1 MSAKSAL
8 NSACL
13 RAAIV
18 AMLCLLPALARADQ
32 QMSSALTERQKVLHV
47 LNRLGFGPRP
57 GDVERVEKMGID
69 AYIRQQLHPETIS
82 DAEADKAVASLDTL
96 TMASPQLMNEYFQ
109 GIKRFI
115 DDQKTSGSSEMKL
128 RYGIDAAKP
137 TTAESAPPPARTPP
151 KLQDLAQ
158 RDSLRCVGEL
168 QQAKLIRAVESE
180 RQLNEVLVDFWTNH
194 FNIDIRKGECRPLK
208 PADDRD
214 VIRPHVLGKFRDLLG
229 ASAHSPAM
237 LFYLDNSQNS
247 VTRERSAVEKRM
259 IEQYLQRRFGSAGK
273 GMVPDK
279 EGPNENYGREI
290 MELHTRGVD
299 GGYTQKDV
307 QEVARCFTGWGLG
320 GVTGEF
326 QFRDVRHDNG
336 EKIVLGH
343 VIPAGGGEKDG
354 EMVLDILASHPSTA
368 RFISRKLCQR
378 FVADEPPTELI
389 DRVTKVF
396 SASDGDLR
404 QVVQTIV
411 TSPEFF
417 SPQAYRAKIKS
428 PFEYAV
434 SAVRATGGTLI
445 EFPEP
450 YGKAR
455 GAIEGAA
462 TIGYGNDR
470 LSAAKRKTLNWSVFE
485 MGEPLFAFTAPTGYP
500 EASSRWVSTGAL
512 IDRLNFALA
521 LTEQNVS
528 DVHFDPGT
536 LLKGVDTDH
545 PQAVLDRL
553 SDALL
558 HGEMT
563 DTTRQTLMKRA
574 LPEDGASGTV
584 HVSKLT
590 ALILG
595 SPEFQRR

>member
-1 MSAKSAL
+1 M
-8 NSACL
+8 
-13 RAAIV
+13 I
-18 AMLCLLPALARADQ
+18 ARAEQ
-32 QMSSALTERQKVLHV
+32 QMSSQLTDRQKVLHV

-69 AYIRQQLHPETIS
+69 AYVRQQLHPEGIP
-82 DAEADKAVASLDTL
+82 DAEVDKTLAPLDTL
-96 TMASPQLMNEYFQ
+96 TMASPQLMSEYFQ
-109 GIKRFI
+109 GIRRFI
-115 DDQKTSGSSEMKL
+115 DSQKGTDDPEMKT
-128 RYGIDAAKP
+128 RYGFDSAK
-137 TTAESAPPPARTPP
+137 SMPADSQPAKRTPP
-151 KLQDLAQ
+151 TMQDLAQ
-158 RDSLRCVGEL
+158 RDPLRCVGEL
-168 QQAKLIRAVESE
+168 QQAKLIRAIESE

-194 FNIDIRKGECRPLK
+194 FNIDLRKGECRPLK
-208 PADDRD
+208 GADDRD
-214 VIRPHVLGKFRDLLG
+214 VIRPHVLGRFRDLLG

-237 LFYLDNSQNS
+237 LIYLDNSQNA
-247 VTRERSAVEKRM
+247 VTRERSATEKRM
-259 IEQYLQRRFGSAGK
+259 IEQYLQRRFGSAAK
-273 GMVPDK
+273 GLISDK

-290 MELHTRGVD
+290 MELHTLGVD

-326 QFRDVRHDNG
+326 QFRDIRHDNG

-343 VIPAGGGEKDG
+343 VIPAGGGIKDG

-378 FVADEPPTELI
+378 FVADEPPTQLV
-389 DRVTKVF
+389 DRVAKVF
-396 SASDGDLR
+396 TATDGDLR
-404 QVVQTIV
+404 QVVEAIV
-411 TSPEFF
+411 SSPEFF

-434 SAVRATGGTLI
+434 SAVRATGGALV
-445 EFPEP
+445 EFPQP

-470 LSAAKRKTLNWSVFE
+470 LSAAKRKSLNWSVFE

-500 EASSRWVSTGAL
+500 EVSSRWVSAGAL

-528 DVHFDPGT
+528 DVHFDPAG

-553 SDALL
+553 SDELL

-574 LPEDGASGTV
+574 LPQEGADGTV
-584 HVSKLT
+584 HVPKLV

>member
-1 MSAKSAL
+1 MSAKHNI
-8 NSACL
+8 NSSHI
-13 RAAIV
+13 AAAVLTVLAVSMI
-18 AMLCLLPALARADQ
+18 ARAEQ
-32 QMSSALTERQKVLHV
+32 QMSSQLTDRQKVLHV

-69 AYIRQQLHPETIS
+69 AYVRQQLHPEGIP
-82 DAEADKAVASLDTL
+82 DAEVDKTLAPLDTL
-96 TMASPQLMNEYFQ
+96 TMASPQLMSEYFQ
-109 GIKRFI
+109 GIRRFI
-115 DDQKTSGSSEMKL
+115 DSQKGTDDPEMKT
-128 RYGIDAAKP
+128 RYGFDSAK
-137 TTAESAPPPARTPP
+137 SMPADSQPAKRTPP
-151 KLQDLAQ
+151 TMQDLAQ
-158 RDSLRCVGEL
+158 RDPLRCVGEL
-168 QQAKLIRAVESE
+168 QQAKLIRAIESE

-194 FNIDIRKGECRPLK
+194 FNIDLRKGECRPLK
-208 PADDRD
+208 GADDRD
-214 VIRPHVLGKFRDLLG
+214 VIRPHVLGRFRDLLG

-237 LFYLDNSQNS
+237 LIYLDNSQNA
-247 VTRERSAVEKRM
+247 VTRERSATEKRM
-259 IEQYLQRRFGSAGK
+259 IEQYLQRRFGSAAK
-273 GMVPDK
+273 GLISDK

-290 MELHTRGVD
+290 MELHTLGVD

-326 QFRDVRHDNG
+326 QFRDIRHDNG

-343 VIPAGGGEKDG
+343 VIPAGGGIKDG

-378 FVADEPPTELI
+378 FVADEPPTQLV
-389 DRVTKVF
+389 DRVAKVF
-396 SASDGDLR
+396 TATDGDLR
-404 QVVQTIV
+404 QVVEAIV
-411 TSPEFF
+411 SSPEFF

-434 SAVRATGGTLI
+434 SAVRATGGALV
-445 EFPEP
+445 EFPQP

-470 LSAAKRKTLNWSVFE
+470 LSAAKRKSLNWSVFE

-500 EASSRWVSTGAL
+500 EVSSRWVSAGAL

-528 DVHFDPGT
+528 DVHFDPAG

-553 SDALL
+553 SDELL

-574 LPEDGASGTV
+574 LPQEGADGTV
-584 HVSKLT
+584 HVPKLV

>member
-1 MSAKSAL
+1 MSAKHNL
-8 NSACL
+8 NSL
-13 RAAIV
+13 HIAAAVLIV
-18 AMLCLLPALARADQ
+18 LVFPMLARAEQ
-32 QMSSALTERQKVLHV
+32 QMSSQLSDRQKVLHV
-47 LNRLGFGPRP
+47 LNRLAFGPRP
-57 GDVERVEKMGID
+57 GDVERVEKMGIE
-69 AYIRQQLHPETIS
+69 AYIRQQLHPEAIP
-82 DAEADKAVASLDTL
+82 DAEVDKALAPLDTL
-96 TMASPQLMNEYFQ
+96 TMASPQLMSEYFQ
-109 GIKRFI
+109 GIRRFI
-115 DDQKTSGSSEMKL
+115 DSQKGADDPEMKT
-128 RYGIDAAKP
+128 RYGFDSAK
-137 TTAESAPPPARTPP
+137 SMPADSQPAKRTPP
-151 KLQDLAQ
+151 TLQDLAQ

-168 QQAKLIRAVESE
+168 QQAKLIRAIESE

-194 FNIDIRKGECRPLK
+194 FNIDLRKGECRPLK
-208 PADDRD
+208 GADDRD
-214 VIRPHVLGKFRDLLG
+214 VIRPHVLGRFRDLLG

-237 LFYLDNSQNS
+237 LFYLDNSQNA
-247 VTRERSAVEKRM
+247 VTRERSATEKRM
-259 IEQYLQRRFGSAGK
+259 IEQYLQRRFGSAAK
-273 GMVPDK
+273 GLISDK

-290 MELHTRGVD
+290 MELHTLGVD

-326 QFRDVRHDNG
+326 QFRDIRHDNG

-343 VIPAGGGEKDG
+343 VIPAGGGIKDG

-378 FVADEPPTELI
+378 FVADEPPTQLV
-389 DRVTKVF
+389 DRVAKVF
-396 SASDGDLR
+396 TATDGDLR
-404 QVVQTIV
+404 QVVEAIV
-411 TSPEFF
+411 SSPEFF

-434 SAVRATGGTLI
+434 SAVRATGGALV
-445 EFPEP
+445 EFPQP

-470 LSAAKRKTLNWSVFE
+470 LSAAKRKSLNWSVFE

-500 EASSRWVSTGAL
+500 EVSSRWVSAGAL

-528 DVHFDPGT
+528 DVHFDPAG

-553 SDALL
+553 SDELL

-574 LPEDGASGTV
+574 LPQEGADGTV
-584 HVSKLT
+584 HVPKLV